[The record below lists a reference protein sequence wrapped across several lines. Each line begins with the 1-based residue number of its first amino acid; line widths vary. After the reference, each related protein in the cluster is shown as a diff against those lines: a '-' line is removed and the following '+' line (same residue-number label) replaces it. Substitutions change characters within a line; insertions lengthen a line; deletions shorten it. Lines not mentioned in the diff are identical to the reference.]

1 MTASRQTGAIIAL
14 AVLWGVTALWG
25 IGQVRDLRQADV
37 LLQNKYGRAFYET
50 KQRTKNVEA
59 LLSKGLVSGSPD
71 QMDAI
76 LSDLW
81 YNANSAQENLSQLPV
96 SHDVVARTSKFL
108 SQVGDYA
115 YTLTKSNQDGALS
128 DKDWGTMQQ
137 LYRTSVSLNQEMSTV
152 EREAAAGSFH
162 WTEVQGGLG
171 QTLPQGPVSSADRSF
186 RNMETQ
192 LHELPVLVYDGPFS
206 DHIEQMK
213 PLGLAGGMVTLDQA
227 KAIAGRFA
235 DLAGATVQQTV
246 LANEVQGK
254 IPSYSIQLRIDNN
267 PADAITVNVSKQ
279 GGQVVSLLNPRTV
292 SISKLNDG
300 QALTAAGAFLNSRG
314 LTGFVPT
321 YTLRSQNIATIA
333 FAYKQG
339 NVMIYPDQI
348 KLQVALDNG
357 QVLGYEALGYL
368 TAHHQRVIAA
378 PAITAAQAKSK
389 LSPRVQAQ
397 SERLALI
404 PTSSKGEVL
413 TYEWKTMLGNDV
425 FLVYINA
432 KNGEEEQI
440 LKLLNV
446 PNGTLTL

>member
-1 MTASRQTGAIIAL
+1 MKPTRLTVAVAAL
-14 AVLWGVTALWG
+14 AVLWGVTVWWG
-25 IGQVRDLRQADV
+25 IGQLRELRQADV

-50 KQRTKNVEA
+50 TQRTKNVEA

-108 SQVGDYA
+108 SQVGGYA
-115 YTLTKSNQDGALS
+115 YTLTKSNKAGTLS

-137 LYRTSVSLNQEMSTV
+137 LYQSSVSLNKEMSTV
-152 EREAAAGSFH
+152 EQESAAGAFH
-162 WTEVQGGLG
+162 WTEVQSGLNE
-171 QTLPQGPVSSADRSF
+171 TLPQGSVSSADRSF
-186 RNMETQ
+186 RKVETQ

-206 DHIEQMK
+206 DHIEQMQ
-213 PLGLAGGMVTLDQA
+213 PLGLTGGLVTLDQA
-227 KAIAGRFA
+227 RDLARRFA
-235 DLAGATVQQTV
+235 DLGGATVQQTV
-246 LANEVQGK
+246 LASEVQGK
-254 IPSYSIQLRIDNN
+254 IPSYTIQLHAGDK
-267 PADAITVNVSKQ
+267 PTDVITVDVSKQ

-292 SISKLNDG
+292 PATKLSDQ
-300 QALTAAGAFLNSRG
+300 QALSRAGDFLNSRG
-314 LTGFVPT
+314 LTGFVST
-321 YTLRSQNIATIA
+321 YALRGQNIATVS

-339 NVMIYPDQI
+339 NVVIYPDQV

-357 QVLGYEALGYL
+357 QILGYEALGYL

-378 PAITAAQAKSK
+378 PAISAETAKSK
-389 LSPRVQAQ
+389 LSPRVQAL
-397 SERLALI
+397 SERLTLI

-413 TYEWKTMLGNDV
+413 TYEFKTKLGNDV

-432 KNGEEEQI
+432 QNGEEEQI
-440 LKLLNV
+440 LKLLNL

>member
-1 MTASRQTGAIIAL
+1 MKPTRLTVAVAAL
-14 AVLWGVTALWG
+14 AVLWGVTVWWG
-25 IGQVRDLRQADV
+25 IGQLRELRQADV

-50 KQRTKNVEA
+50 TQRTKNVEA

-108 SQVGDYA
+108 SQVGGYA
-115 YTLTKSNQDGALS
+115 YTLTKSNKAGTLS

-137 LYRTSVSLNQEMSTV
+137 LYQSSVSLNKEMSTV
-152 EREAAAGSFH
+152 EQESAAGAFH
-162 WTEVQGGLG
+162 WTEVQSGLNE
-171 QTLPQGPVSSADRSF
+171 TLPQGSVSSADRSF
-186 RNMETQ
+186 RKVETQ

-206 DHIEQMK
+206 DHIEQMQ
-213 PLGLAGGMVTLDQA
+213 PLGLTGGLVTLDQA
-227 KAIAGRFA
+227 RDLARRFA
-235 DLAGATVQQTV
+235 DLGGATVQQTV
-246 LANEVQGK
+246 LASEVQGK
-254 IPSYSIQLRIDNN
+254 IPSYIIQLHAGDK
-267 PADAITVNVSKQ
+267 PTDVITVDVSKQ

-292 SISKLNDG
+292 PATKLSDQ
-300 QALTAAGAFLNSRG
+300 QALSRAGDFLNSRG
-314 LTGFVPT
+314 LTGFVST
-321 YTLRSQNIATIA
+321 YALRGQNIATVS

-339 NVMIYPDQI
+339 NVVIYPDQV

-357 QVLGYEALGYL
+357 QILGYEALGYL

-378 PAITAAQAKSK
+378 PAISAETAKSK
-389 LSPRVQAQ
+389 LSPRVQAL
-397 SERLALI
+397 SERLTLI

-413 TYEWKTMLGNDV
+413 TYEFKTKLGNDV

-432 KNGEEEQI
+432 QNGEEEQI
-440 LKLLNV
+440 LKLLNIQA
-446 PNGTLTL
+446 GTLTI

>member
-1 MTASRQTGAIIAL
+1 MKTSRQTVAIIAL
-14 AVLWGVTALWG
+14 AVLWCTTVLWG
-25 IGQVRDLRQADV
+25 IGQLRARRQADV

-115 YTLTKSNQDGALS
+115 YTLTKSNKTRTLG

-137 LYRTSVSLNQEMSTV
+137 LYQTSVSLNKEMSTV
-152 EREAAAGSFH
+152 EQESAAGAFQ
-162 WTEVQGGLG
+162 WTEVQSGLNR
-171 QTLPQGPVSSADRSF
+171 QLPQGAVSSADNSF
-186 RNMETQ
+186 RRVETQ

-206 DHIEQMK
+206 DHIDQMK
-213 PLGLAGGMVTLDQA
+213 PLGLTGGTVTLDQA
-227 KAIAGRFA
+227 RNIAGRFA
-235 DLAGATVQQTV
+235 DLGGATVQQTV

-254 IPSYSIQLRIDNN
+254 IPSYSIQLRTGNK
-267 PADAITVNVSKQ
+267 PVDAITVDVSKQ

-292 SISKLNDG
+292 STTKLSDE
-300 QALTAAGAFLNSRG
+300 QALTRAENFLNSRG
-314 LTGFVPT
+314 LTGFVST
-321 YTLRSQNIATIA
+321 YALRGQNIATIS
-333 FAYKQG
+333 FAYRQG
-339 NVMIYPDQI
+339 NVVIYPDQV

-378 PAITAAQAKSK
+378 PVISATEARSR
-389 LSPRVQAQ
+389 LSPRVQAL

-413 TYEWKTMLGNDV
+413 TYEFKTKLGNNV

-432 KNGEEEQI
+432 QNGEEEQI
-440 LKLLNV
+440 LKLLNM

>member
-1 MTASRQTGAIIAL
+1 MKPTRLTVAVAAL
-14 AVLWGVTALWG
+14 AVLWGVTVWWG
-25 IGQVRDLRQADV
+25 IGQLRELRQADV

-50 KQRTKNVEA
+50 TQRTKNVEA

-108 SQVGDYA
+108 SQVGGYA
-115 YTLTKSNQDGALS
+115 YTLTKSNKAGALS

-137 LYRTSVSLNQEMSTV
+137 LYQSSVSLNKEMSTV
-152 EREAAAGSFH
+152 EQESAAGAFH
-162 WTEVQGGLG
+162 WTEVQSGLNE
-171 QTLPQGPVSSADRSF
+171 TLPQGSVSSADRSF
-186 RNMETQ
+186 RKVETQ

-206 DHIEQMK
+206 DHIEQMQ
-213 PLGLAGGMVTLDQA
+213 PLGLTGGLVTLDQA
-227 KAIAGRFA
+227 RDLARRFA
-235 DLAGATVQQTV
+235 DLGGATVQQTV
-246 LANEVQGK
+246 LASEVQGK
-254 IPSYSIQLRIDNN
+254 IPSYTIQLRTGDQ
-267 PADAITVNVSKQ
+267 PTDVITVDVSKQ

-292 SISKLNDG
+292 PATKLSDE
-300 QALTAAGAFLNSRG
+300 QALSRAGDFLNSRG
-314 LTGFVPT
+314 LTGFVST
-321 YTLRSQNIATIA
+321 YALRGQNIATVS

-339 NVMIYPDQI
+339 NVVIYPDQV

-357 QVLGYEALGYL
+357 QILGYEALGYL
-368 TAHHQRVIAA
+368 TAHHQRVIAV
-378 PAITAAQAKSK
+378 PAISAETAKSK
-389 LSPRVQAQ
+389 LSPRVQAL
-397 SERLALI
+397 SERLTLI

-413 TYEWKTMLGNDV
+413 TYEFKTKLGNDV

-432 KNGEEEQI
+432 QNGEEEQI
-440 LKLLNV
+440 LKLLSL

>member
-1 MTASRQTGAIIAL
+1 MKPSRQTVAVIAL
-14 AVLWGVTALWG
+14 AVLWGATVLWG
-25 IGQVRDLRQADV
+25 IGQLRERRQADV

-50 KQRTKNVEA
+50 MQRTKNVEA

-108 SQVGDYA
+108 SQVGGYA
-115 YTLTKSNQDGALS
+115 YTLTKSNKTGALS

-137 LYRTSVSLNQEMSTV
+137 LYQTSVSLNKEMSTV
-152 EREAAAGSFH
+152 ERESAAGAFH
-162 WTEVQGGLG
+162 WTEVQSGLNR
-171 QTLPQGPVSSADRSF
+171 QLPQGSVSSADNSF
-186 RNMETQ
+186 RRVETQ

-206 DHIEQMK
+206 DHIEQME
-213 PLGLAGGMVTLDQA
+213 PQGLTGGTVTLDQA
-227 KAIAGRFA
+227 RDIAGRFA
-235 DLAGATVQQTV
+235 DLGGATVQQTA
-246 LANEVQGK
+246 LANEVRGK
-254 IPSYSIQLRIDNN
+254 IPSYSIQLRTGNK
-267 PADAITVNVSKQ
+267 PADAITVDVSKK

-292 SISKLNDG
+292 STTKLSDE
-300 QALTAAGAFLNSRG
+300 QALARAGDFLNSRG

-321 YTLRSQNIATIA
+321 YTLRGQNISTIS

-339 NVMIYPDQI
+339 NVMIYPDQV

-378 PAITAAQAKSK
+378 PVISAAEAKSK
-389 LSPRVQAQ
+389 LSPRVQAL

-413 TYEWKTMLGNDV
+413 TYEFKTRLGDDV
-425 FLVYINA
+425 FLVYINTQ
-432 KNGEEEQI
+432 NGEEEQI
-440 LKLLNV
+440 LKLLNL